1 MQSITLASEQ
11 RKNLIQKM
19 KRERKPSRRLR
30 MHIVLLSAEG
40 RSPTEIARALLCS
53 RTTVYAVVSRFV
65 QKEQAAFDDRKR
77 RGPKPL
83 LEGLANEYIERLVE
97 EESPTSHGWLR
108 SRWSCELLAYELL
121 KERMIVASR
130 ETLRRTLHRLGFRW
144 RRPRPVPAEKDS
156 EDRRD
161 QKRRRLLDVLSMVKQ
176 AGSFFQDE
184 TRLET
189 NPLKVGFC
197 WMRRGKQK
205 PLRTPGTNRKVWISG
220 ALNSKTGRFHW
231 VAGERKNAELFM
243 KLLDKLRRTSR
254 CHKELHLAVDNDSSH
269 TSKRVEKYVEDSN
282 GRIHPSASFALM
294 VSREQPG
301 RAGVVVS
308 TRGGEPQPRV
318 RGVGRPG
325 GIRRRLPQG
334 EAALHAEA
342 GRSLRTI
349 VGKVAALRSASV
361 HLFRGAI

>member
-1 MQSITLASEQ
+1 
-11 RKNLIQKM
+11 
-19 KRERKPSRRLR
+19 

-40 RSPTEIARALLCS
+40 RSPTEIARALFCS

-144 RRPRPVPAEKDS
+144 RRPRPVPPEKDS

-189 NPLKVGFC
+189 NPKVGFC

-243 KLLDKLRRTSR
+243 KLLDKLRRTYR

-282 GRIHPSASFALM
+282 GRIHLHPLPSWSPESNPVELVWWSLHEA
-294 VSREQPG
+294 VSRNHECEGLDGLVEFAEGYLKEKQPF
-301 RAGVVVS
+301 
-308 TRGGEPQPRV
+308 TPKLGEVYGQ
-318 RGVGRPG
+318 
-325 GIRRRLPQG
+325 LL
-334 EAALHAEA
+334 E
-342 GRSLRTI
+342 RSPP
-349 VGKVAALRSASV
+349 
-361 HLFRGAI
+361 